1 MNPTT
6 TCSRCGAS
14 VMPGARFCPSCGND
28 ISGEQMWVTTA
39 QIPSE
44 TSFTQALEAE
54 ILTALPEAT
63 LGEYDVVG
71 ELGRGGMAIV
81 YLAHDIAL
89 DRKVAIKVMSPS
101 TLMDEGMVERFRRE
115 ARTAGSLSHPHLI
128 PIHAIKQSDKLLYFV
143 MKFVAGRTLD
153 SVIKET
159 GPVPMKM
166 VQSILSQVAGALGYA
181 HRRGVV
187 HRDIKPGTIMIDE
200 EGWAV
205 VTDFGIAKDGPKQTY
220 TLHIAVQ

>member
-54 ILTALPEAT
+54 ILTALQEAT

-166 VQSILSQVAGALGYA
+166 VQSILYAGSRCTRLRPSPRCGF
-181 HRRGVV
+181 
-187 HRDIKPGTIMIDE
+187 I
-200 EGWAV
+200 
-205 VTDFGIAKDGPKQTY
+205 GISSRAPS
-220 TLHIAVQ
+220 